1 MRPKLIALIA
11 VSAVALV
18 GCAGPES
25 NAEPAGASSTPAAAP
40 LIMSAEEAEASSPT
54 VDPTGV
60 AMRNEQAGEEFLKA
74 MDPSFS
80 GWTGEL
86 PAENELLSAAQ
97 LACEQLRGGTDFL
110 DTEVIEGSVY
120 EFSKE
125 ELKTLDASERDEL
138 RDTPLYANNKRIV
151 NAARSTFC
159 TDTLD

>member
-1 MRPKLIALIA
+1 MHPKLIALLA

-18 GCAGPES
+18 GCSAGES
-25 NAEPAGASSTPAAAP
+25 SVEPAGASSTPAAAP
-40 LIMSAEEAEASSPT
+40 LTMSAEEAEASSPI

-60 AMRNEQAGEEFLKA
+60 AMSNEQAGEEFLKA